1 MSFLRIATKGTSVY
15 YVDQINKKFMRVK
28 GESAASIDASD
39 APKWVSYCNE
49 TLKIEEGHG
58 VLFILDED
66 PEYTW
71 QKTTAVVDSTEVSAE
86 EVPKV

>member
-1 MSFLRIATKGTSVY
+1 MSFLKITTKGTSVY
-15 YVDQINKKFMRVK
+15 YVDRVNKKFLRVK
-28 GESAASIDASD
+28 GESAASIDTTD

-49 TLKIEEGHG
+49 DLKIEQGHG

-71 QKTTAVVDSTEVSAE
+71 QKTTAVVEVTGISAE
-86 EVPKV
+86 EVPQV